1 MTYKETVAF
10 LFEQLP
16 QFQNIG
22 GKAFNGKLD
31 NIIAICEL
39 LDNPQN
45 KFKTIH
51 VSGTNGKGSVCNM
64 LASIFTQSGYTVG
77 LFTSPHLLDFR
88 ERIRI
93 NGEVIPESYVI
104 DFVKNHNT
112 VFNNILPSFFE
123 WSTALAF
130 NYFEYKKVDIAIIE
144 TGLGGRLDS
153 TNIITPLVSVITSIG
168 IDHTQY
174 LGNTLEDIAKEKG
187 GIIKPNIPVVLG
199 EGIEKQSVFEEIAL
213 TNNSSVYTAAQS
225 NNQPFSSLKGDFQ
238 KNNVATALT
247 VVDLI
252 QQLFSKITP
261 TSISKGL
268 LSIKTNTGLRGRW
281 ETLQYSPKVIAD
293 IGHNAHAIAQ
303 TVKELELETY
313 NNLHIIW
320 GMVAE
325 KEFDEVINLL
335 PENASYYLCK
345 PNISRALSI
354 KELEKSF
361 TNKQTK
367 NSFSSCSEA
376 FKTAIKTAKS
386 HDLIVVGGSTFV
398 VSEILSDFYS

>member
-1 MTYKETVAF
+1 MTYKETVDF

-22 GKAFNGKLD
+22 SKAYNGKLD

-51 VSGTNGKGSVCNM
+51 IAGTNGKGSVCNM
-64 LASIFTQSGYTVG
+64 LASIFTESGYNVG

-93 NGEVIPESYVI
+93 NGEVIPENYVVE
-104 DFVKNHNT
+104 FVENHNA
-112 VFNNILPSFFE
+112 VFKDIQPSFFE

-153 TNIITPLVSVITSIG
+153 TNIITPIVCAITSIG

-174 LGNTLEDIAKEKG
+174 LGNTLEDIAREKG

-199 EGIEKQSVFEEIAL
+199 EGIEKQSIFEEIVL
-213 TNNSSVYTAAQS
+213 TNNSIVSRATQN
-225 NNQPFSSLKGDFQ
+225 NNQPLSSLKGDFQ
-238 KNNVATALT
+238 KNNVATVLNII
-247 VVDLI
+247 DLI
-252 QQLFSKITP
+252 QQQFSKITSI
-261 TSISKGL
+261 SISKGL
-268 LSIKTNTGLRGRW
+268 LSIQTNTGLRGRW
-281 ETLQYSPKVIAD
+281 ETLQNSPKVIAD
-293 IGHNAHAIAQ
+293 IGHNVHAIKQ

-325 KEFDEVINLL
+325 KEVDKVINLL
-335 PENASYYLCK
+335 PKNATYYLCS
-345 PNISRALSI
+345 PNIPRALST

-361 TNKQTK
+361 IEKQTK
-367 NSFSSCSEA
+367 ISFSSCSEA
-376 FKTAIKTAKS
+376 YRSAIKSTNAN
-386 HDLIVVGGSTFV
+386 DLILVGGSTFV
-398 VSEILSDFYS
+398 VSEILRDFYS

>member
-22 GKAFNGKLD
+22 SKAYNGKLD
-31 NIIAICEL
+31 NIIDICEL

-51 VSGTNGKGSVCNM
+51 VAGTNGKGSVCNM
-64 LASIFTQSGYTVG
+64 LASILTQSGYNVG

-93 NGEVIPESYVI
+93 NGEVISEQYVI
-104 DFVKNHNT
+104 DFVKNHNS
-112 VFNNILPSFFE
+112 VFCEIQPSFFE

-130 NYFEYKKVDIAIIE
+130 DYFESNKVDIAIIE

-153 TNIITPLVSVITSIG
+153 TNIISPLVSVITSIG

-174 LGNTLEDIAKEKG
+174 LGSSTEAIAKEKG
-187 GIIKPNIPVVLG
+187 GIIKSNVPVVLG
-199 EGIEKQSVFEEIAL
+199 EGIEVLSVFEKIASK
-213 TNNSSVYTAAQS
+213 NNSPLHIATQN
-225 NNQPFSSLKGDFQ
+225 NNQPLSSLKGDFQ

-247 VVDLI
+247 VIDLI
-252 QQLFSKITP
+252 QQPFSKITSK
-261 TSISKGL
+261 SISKGL
-268 LSIKTNTGLRGRW
+268 LSIQTNTGLRGRW
-281 ETLQYSPKVIAD
+281 ETLQNAPKVIAD
-293 IGHNAHAIAQ
+293 IGHNVHAIKQ

-320 GMVAE
+320 GMVAD
-325 KEFDEVINLL
+325 KEVDKVINLL
-335 PENASYYLCK
+335 PKNATYYLCT
-345 PNISRALSI
+345 PNIPRALST
-354 KELEKSF
+354 KQLENSF
-361 TNKQTK
+361 AEKQTK
-367 NSFSSCSEA
+367 ISFSSCSEA
-376 FKTAIKTAKS
+376 YKAAMKFANS
-386 HDLIVVGGSTFV
+386 NDLILVGGSTFV
-398 VSEILSDFYS
+398 VSEILHDFFS

>member
-22 GKAFNGKLD
+22 SKAYNGKLD
-31 NIIAICEL
+31 NIIDICEL

-51 VSGTNGKGSVCNM
+51 VAGTNGKGSVCNM
-64 LASIFTQSGYTVG
+64 LASILTESGYKVG

-93 NGEVIPESYVI
+93 NGEVIPENCVI
-104 DFVKNHNT
+104 DFVKNHNH
-112 VFNNILPSFFE
+112 VFSEIKPSFFE

-130 NYFEYKKVDIAIIE
+130 DYFESNNVDIAIIE

-174 LGNTLEDIAKEKG
+174 LGNTLEDIAREKG
-187 GIIKPNIPVVLG
+187 GIIKSNVPVVLG
-199 EGIEKQSVFEEIAL
+199 EGIEVLSVFEKIASK
-213 TNNSSVYTAAQS
+213 NNSPVHIATHN
-225 NNQPFSSLKGDFQ
+225 NNQPLSSLKGDFQ

-247 VVDLI
+247 VIDLI
-252 QQLFSKITP
+252 QETFPTITSR
-261 TSISKGL
+261 SISKGL
-268 LSIKTNTGLRGRW
+268 LSIQTNTGLRGRW
-281 ETLQYSPKVIAD
+281 ETLQNSPKVIAD
-293 IGHNAHAIAQ
+293 IGHNVHAIKQ
-303 TVKELELETY
+303 TVKELKLETY

-325 KEFDEVINLL
+325 KEVDKVINLL
-335 PENASYYLCK
+335 PENATYYLCT
-345 PNISRALSI
+345 PNIPRALSTR
-354 KELEKSF
+354 EFEKSF
-361 TNKQTK
+361 AEKQTK

-376 FKTAIKTAKS
+376 YRSAIKSANS
-386 HDLIVVGGSTFV
+386 NDLILVGGSTFV
-398 VSEILSDFYS
+398 VSEILHDFFS

>member
-1 MTYKETVAF
+1 MTYKKTVDF

-22 GKAFNGKLD
+22 SKAYNGKLD
-31 NIIAICEL
+31 NIIDICEL

-51 VSGTNGKGSVCNM
+51 LAGTNGKGSVCNM
-64 LASIFTQSGYTVG
+64 LASILTQSGYTVG

-93 NGEVIPESYVI
+93 NGEVIPENYVI
-104 DFVKNHNT
+104 DFVKNNNS
-112 VFNNILPSFFE
+112 VFNKIKPSFFE

-130 NYFEYKKVDIAIIE
+130 NYFESNKVDIAFIE

-187 GIIKPNIPVVLG
+187 GIIKANIPVVLG
-199 EGIEKQSVFEEIAL
+199 EGIEMQSVFEKIASK
-213 TNNSSVYTAAQS
+213 NNSPVHIATQN
-225 NNQPFSSLKGDFQ
+225 NNQPLSSLKGDFQ
-238 KNNVATALT
+238 KNNVATAIA
-247 VVDLI
+247 VIDLI
-252 QQLFSKITP
+252 QQPFSKVTSE
-261 TSISKGL
+261 SISKGL

-281 ETLQYSPKVIAD
+281 ETLQNSPKVIAD
-293 IGHNAHAIAQ
+293 IGHNVHAIKQ

-325 KEFDEVINLL
+325 KEVDKVINLL
-335 PENASYYLCK
+335 PKNANYYLCT
-345 PNISRALSI
+345 PNIPRALST

-361 TNKQTK
+361 AEKQTK
-367 NSFSSCSEA
+367 ISFSSCSEA
-376 FKTAIKTAKS
+376 YRSAIKSANS
-386 HDLIVVGGSTFV
+386 NDLILVGGSTFV
-398 VSEILSDFYS
+398 VSEILHDFFS

>member
-51 VSGTNGKGSVCNM
+51 VAGTNGKGSVCNM

>member
-1 MTYKETVAF
+1 MTYKEAVAF

-22 GKAFNGKLD
+22 SKAYNGKLD
-31 NIIAICEL
+31 NIIDICEL

-51 VSGTNGKGSVCNM
+51 VAGTNGKGSVCNM
-64 LASIFTQSGYTVG
+64 LASIFTQSGYDVG

-93 NGEVIPESYVI
+93 NGEVIPKNYVI

-112 VFNNILPSFFE
+112 VFNKIQPSFFE

-153 TNIITPLVSVITSIG
+153 TNIITPLVSAITSIG

-213 TNNSSVYTAAQS
+213 TNNSLVYTATQN

-247 VVDLI
+247 VIDLI
-252 QQLFSKITP
+252 QKQFSKITP
-261 TSISKGL
+261 TSIGKGL

-293 IGHNAHAIAQ
+293 IGHNVHAITQ

-325 KEFDEVINLL
+325 KEIDKVINLL
-335 PENASYYLCK
+335 PENASYYLCT
-345 PNISRALSI
+345 PNISRALST

-361 TNKQTK
+361 INKQTK

-386 HDLIVVGGSTFV
+386 HDLIVVSGSTFV

>member
-1 MTYKETVAF
+1 MIYKETVDF

-22 GKAFNGKLD
+22 SKAYNGKLD
-31 NIIAICEL
+31 NIMDICEL
-39 LDNPQN
+39 VDNPQN

-51 VSGTNGKGSVCNM
+51 VAGTNGKGSVCNM
-64 LASIFTQSGYTVG
+64 LASILTQSGYNVG

-93 NGEVIPESYVI
+93 NGKVISEQYVI
-104 DFVKNHNT
+104 DFVQNNNA
-112 VFNNILPSFFE
+112 VFNNIQPSFFE

-130 NYFEYKKVDIAIIE
+130 DYFEFNNVDIAIIE

-174 LGNTLEDIAKEKG
+174 LGNTLEAIASEKG
-187 GIIKPNIPVVLG
+187 GIIKPYIPVVLG
-199 EGIEKQSVFEEIAL
+199 EGIEVLSVFEKIASK
-213 TNNSSVYTAAQS
+213 NNSPLHIATQN
-225 NNQPFSSLKGDFQ
+225 NNQPLSSLKGDFQ

-247 VVDLI
+247 VIDLI
-252 QQLFSKITP
+252 QEIFPTITSR
-261 TSISKGL
+261 SISKGL
-268 LSIKTNTGLRGRW
+268 LSIQTNTGLRGRW
-281 ETLQYSPKVIAD
+281 ETLQNSPKVIAD
-293 IGHNAHAIAQ
+293 IGHNVHAIKQ
-303 TVKELELETY
+303 TVKELKLETY

-325 KEFDEVINLL
+325 KEVDKVINLL
-335 PENASYYLCK
+335 PENATYYLCT
-345 PNISRALSI
+345 PNIPRALSTR
-354 KELEKSF
+354 EFEKSF
-361 TNKQTK
+361 AEKQTK

-376 FKTAIKTAKS
+376 YRSAIKSANS
-386 HDLIVVGGSTFV
+386 NDLILVGGSTFV
-398 VSEILSDFYS
+398 VSEILHDFFS

>member
-1 MTYKETVAF
+1 MTYKETVDF

-22 GKAFNGKLD
+22 GKAYNGKLD
-31 NIIAICEL
+31 NITDICEL

-51 VSGTNGKGSVCNM
+51 IAGTNGKGSVCNM

-93 NGEVIPESYVI
+93 NGEVIPENYVI
-104 DFVKNHNT
+104 DFVKKHNT
-112 VFNNILPSFFE
+112 VFNNIQPSFFE
-123 WSTALAF
+123 WSAALAF

-153 TNIITPLVSVITSIG
+153 TNIITPLVSAITSIG

-174 LGNTLEDIAKEKG
+174 LGNTLEDIAREKG

-199 EGIEKQSVFEEIAL
+199 EGIEKQSIFEEIAL
-213 TNNSSVYTAAQS
+213 TNNSLVHIATQN
-225 NNQPFSSLKGDFQ
+225 NNQHVSSLKGDFQ

-247 VVDLI
+247 IIDLI
-252 QQLFSKITP
+252 QQQFSAITSA
-261 TSISKGL
+261 SINKGL

-281 ETLQYSPKVIAD
+281 ETLQKSPKVIAD
-293 IGHNAHAIAQ
+293 IGHNVHAITE

-320 GMVAE
+320 GMVEE
-325 KEFDEVINLL
+325 KEIDKVINLL
-335 PENASYYLCK
+335 PENANYYLCT
-345 PNISRALSI
+345 PNIPRALST

-361 TNKQTK
+361 AKKQSK
-367 NSFSSCSEA
+367 ISISSCSEA
-376 FKTAIKTAKS
+376 FKAAIKTAKPY
-386 HDLIVVGGSTFV
+386 DLIVVGGSTFV
-398 VSEILSDFYS
+398 VSEILRDFYS

>member
-1 MTYKETVAF
+1 MTYKETVDF

-22 GKAFNGKLD
+22 SKAYNGKLD
-31 NIIAICEL
+31 NIIDICEL

-51 VSGTNGKGSVCNM
+51 VAGTNGKGSVCNM
-64 LASIFTQSGYTVG
+64 LASILTQSGYNVG

-93 NGEVIPESYVI
+93 NGEVISEQYVI
-104 DFVKNHNT
+104 DFVKNHNS
-112 VFNNILPSFFE
+112 VFCEIQPSFFE

-130 NYFEYKKVDIAIIE
+130 DYFESNKVDIAIIE

-153 TNIITPLVSVITSIG
+153 TNIISPLVSVITSIG

-174 LGNTLEDIAKEKG
+174 LGSSTEAIAKEKG
-187 GIIKPNIPVVLG
+187 GIIKSNVPVVLG
-199 EGIEKQSVFEEIAL
+199 EGIEVLSVFEKIASK
-213 TNNSSVYTAAQS
+213 NNSPLHIATQN
-225 NNQPFSSLKGDFQ
+225 NNQPLSSLKGDFQ

-247 VVDLI
+247 VIDLI
-252 QQLFSKITP
+252 QEIFPTITSR
-261 TSISKGL
+261 SISKGL
-268 LSIKTNTGLRGRW
+268 LSIQTNTGLRGRW
-281 ETLQYSPKVIAD
+281 ETLQNSPKVIAD
-293 IGHNAHAIAQ
+293 IGHNVHAIKQ
-303 TVKELELETY
+303 TVKELKLETY

-325 KEFDEVINLL
+325 KEVDKVINLL
-335 PENASYYLCK
+335 PENATYYLCT
-345 PNISRALSI
+345 PNIPRALSTR
-354 KELEKSF
+354 EFEKSF
-361 TNKQTK
+361 AEKQTK

-376 FKTAIKTAKS
+376 YRSAIKSANS
-386 HDLIVVGGSTFV
+386 NDLILVGGSTFV
-398 VSEILSDFYS
+398 ASEILHDFFS

>member
-1 MTYKETVAF
+1 MTYKGTVDF

-22 GKAFNGKLD
+22 SKAYNGKLD
-31 NIIAICEL
+31 KIIDICEL

-51 VSGTNGKGSVCNM
+51 VAGTNGKGSVCNM
-64 LASIFTQSGYTVG
+64 LASILTESGYNVG

-93 NGEVIPESYVI
+93 NGDVIPENYVI
-104 DFVKNHNT
+104 DFVQNNNA
-112 VFNNILPSFFE
+112 VFNNIKPSFFE

-130 NYFEYKKVDIAIIE
+130 DYFKFNKVDIAIIE

-174 LGNTLEDIAKEKG
+174 LGNTLEAIAREKG

-199 EGIEKQSVFEEIAL
+199 EEIEMLSVFKKIASK
-213 TNNSSVYTAAQS
+213 NNSTIHIATQN
-225 NNQPFSSLKGDFQ
+225 NNQPISSLKGDFQ

-247 VVDLI
+247 VIDLI
-252 QQLFSKITP
+252 QETFPTIT
-261 TSISKGL
+261 SECISKGL
-268 LSIKTNTGLRGRW
+268 LSIQINTGLRGRW
-281 ETLQYSPKVIAD
+281 ETLQNSPKIIAD
-293 IGHNAHAIAQ
+293 IGHNVHAIKQ

-325 KEFDEVINLL
+325 KEVDKVINLL
-335 PENASYYLCK
+335 PKNATYYLCP
-345 PNISRALSI
+345 PNIPRALST
-354 KELEKSF
+354 KELEKFF
-361 TNKQTK
+361 TEKQTK
-367 NSFSSCSEA
+367 ISFSSCSEA
-376 FKTAIKTAKS
+376 FSSAIKSANS
-386 HDLIVVGGSTFV
+386 NDLILVGGSTFV
-398 VSEILSDFYS
+398 VSEILHDFFS

>member
-1 MTYKETVAF
+1 MTYKETVDF

-22 GKAFNGKLD
+22 GKAYNGKLD
-31 NIIAICEL
+31 NIIDICEL

-51 VSGTNGKGSVCNM
+51 VAGTNGKGSVCNM

-93 NGEVIPESYVI
+93 NGVVIPENYVI

-112 VFNNILPSFFE
+112 VFNKIQPSFFE

-130 NYFEYKKVDIAIIE
+130 NYFEYKQVDIALIE

-153 TNIITPLVSVITSIG
+153 TNIITPLVSAITSIG

-174 LGNTLEDIAKEKG
+174 LGNTLEDIAREKG

-199 EGIEKQSVFEEIAL
+199 EGIEKQSIFEEIAL
-213 TNNSSVYTAAQS
+213 TNNSLVHIATQN
-225 NNQPFSSLKGDFQ
+225 NNQPVSSLKGDFQ
-238 KNNVATALT
+238 KNNVATTLT
-247 VVDLI
+247 VIDLI
-252 QQLFSKITP
+252 QQQFSKITS
-261 TSISKGL
+261 TTISKGL

-281 ETLQYSPKVIAD
+281 ETIQYSPKVIAD

-325 KEFDEVINLL
+325 KEVNKVINLL
-335 PENASYYLCK
+335 PKNATYYLCT
-345 PNISRALSI
+345 PNIPRALST

-361 TNKQTK
+361 AEKQTK
-367 NSFSSCSEA
+367 INFSSCSEA
-376 FKTAIKTAKS
+376 FKAAIKTAKS

-398 VSEILSDFYS
+398 VSEILRDFYS

>member
-1 MTYKETVAF
+1 MTYKETVDF

-22 GKAFNGKLD
+22 SNAYNGKLD
-31 NIIAICEL
+31 NIIDVCEL

-51 VSGTNGKGSVCNM
+51 VAGTNGKGSVCNI
-64 LASIFTQSGYTVG
+64 LASILTQSGYTVG

-93 NGEVIPESYVI
+93 NGEVISEQYVI
-104 DFVKNHNT
+104 DFVKNHNS
-112 VFNNILPSFFE
+112 VFCEIQPSFFE

-130 NYFEYKKVDIAIIE
+130 DYFESNNVDIAIIE

-174 LGNTLEDIAKEKG
+174 LGNTLEAIAREKG

-199 EGIEKQSVFEEIAL
+199 EGIEMLSVFEKIASKNISPVHIA
-213 TNNSSVYTAAQS
+213 TQN
-225 NNQPFSSLKGDFQ
+225 NNQPLSSLKGDFQ

-247 VVDLI
+247 VIDLI
-252 QQLFSKITP
+252 QETFP
-261 TSISKGL
+261 TINSECISKGL
-268 LSIKTNTGLRGRW
+268 LSIQTNTGLRGRW
-281 ETLQYSPKVIAD
+281 ETLQNSPKVIAD
-293 IGHNAHAIAQ
+293 IGHNVHAIKQ
-303 TVKELELETY
+303 TVKELKLETY

-325 KEFDEVINLL
+325 KEVDKVINLL
-335 PENASYYLCK
+335 PENANYYLCT
-345 PNISRALSI
+345 PNIPRALST

-361 TNKQTK
+361 AEKQTK

-376 FKTAIKTAKS
+376 YRSAIKSANS
-386 HDLIVVGGSTFV
+386 NDLILVGGSTFV
-398 VSEILSDFYS
+398 VSEILHDFFS